1 MSIPSPSRLLLFP
14 YFPFEIILLTLWVG
28 QTRPPPSP
36 FIPFFIYMNRTDR
49 LCVRPRRKNK
59 AQTKKKKTKNY
70 IFGVRIFFYRRS
82 DRGRLCGQSS
92 SFFFLSFFPV
102 FVVHLSLVGCV
113 CSFAGYREPLEINKR
128 TRERDKSIGYF
139 IVERRTNTTRRAG
152 LRRAADEFAAGH
164 SHSTD
169 TERLSEKLHKWG
181 VH

>member
-59 AQTKKKKTKNY
+59 AQTKKKKKLH
-70 IFGVRIFFYRRS
+70 FRRPHI
-82 DRGRLCGQSS
+82 
-92 SFFFLSFFPV
+92 FLSSVGSRSSLWPVIVVFSLSLFFPV